1 MAHTFR
7 SLAEPNYRHW
17 FAGAL
22 ISNTGTWMQRTA
34 QDWIV
39 LTYLTNNNASAL
51 GITMAL
57 QMGPQLIMFPFAG
70 AIADKFSKRKLL
82 MVTQTLLG
90 AVGLLLF
97 VLVITDVIVLW
108 HVYMTALAL
117 GILATLDNPSRQ
129 AFVSELVGEKLL
141 PNAVSLNSASF
152 NGARMIGP
160 AVAGILTALIG
171 AGPVFLISGLGFA
184 ATLTVLIRLDQ
195 TRLHPSGRRGTGGI
209 LGGFK
214 YLRRRPDVAIVLL
227 VLFIVA
233 TFGFNFNI
241 YTATMAKIEFGKD
254 ASGFGLL
261 NSVMA
266 IGSVTGALISA
277 KREKPRLRFIFG
289 AAGGF
294 GLAVGTASLIPNYYV
309 FAASL
314 MLVGFASLTM
324 MTSANAY
331 VQTTTPAHYRG
342 RVMAIYAAVVLG
354 GTPIGAPLAGWVADM
369 YGPRMAM
376 GVGAASGII
385 AFGVGLVWMIVSKN
399 LRLSYDPRSRIRLH
413 LSYHGRP

>member
-34 QDWIV
+34 QDWLV

-70 AIADKFSKRKLL
+70 ALADRFSKRALL
-82 MVTQTLLG
+82 MVTQALLG

-97 VLVITDVIVLW
+97 VLVITDTIELWQVYVL
-108 HVYMTALAL
+108 ALVL
-117 GILATLDNPSRQ
+117 GILATLDTPARQ

-160 AVAGILTALIG
+160 AVAGVITALVG

-184 ATLTVLIRLDQ
+184 ATLTVLIRLDRS
-195 TRLHPSGRRGTGGI
+195 RLHPSNRRGGGGV
-209 LGGFK
+209 LGGFR
-214 YLRRRPDVAIVLL
+214 YLRSRPDVVIVLV

-241 YTATMAKIEFGKD
+241 YTATMARIEFGKD

-266 IGSVTGALISA
+266 IGSVAGALASA

-294 GLAVGTASLIPNYYV
+294 GLAVGLASLITNYYV
-309 FAASL
+309 FAAAL
-314 MLVGFASLTM
+314 ILVGFASLTM
-324 MTSANAY
+324 LTSANAY
-331 VQTTTPAHYRG
+331 VQTTTPASYRG
-342 RVMAIYAAVVLG
+342 RVMAIYAAVVMG
-354 GTPIGAPLAGWVADM
+354 GTPLGAPLAGWVADAF
-369 YGPRMAM
+369 GPRMSMA
-376 GVGAASGII
+376 VGAASGLL
-385 AFGVGLVWMIVSKN
+385 AFAVGLVWMIVAKN
-399 LRLSYDPRSRIRLH
+399 LRLSYDPKSRIRLH
-413 LSYHGRP
+413 VSYLGHP

>member
-34 QDWIV
+34 QDWLV

-70 AIADKFSKRKLL
+70 ALADRFSKRMLL
-82 MVTQTLLG
+82 MVTQAALG

-97 VLVITDVIVLW
+97 VLVVTDTIELW
-108 HVYMTALAL
+108 HVYVLAL
-117 GILATLDNPSRQ
+117 VLGLLATLDTPVRQ
-129 AFVSELVGEKLL
+129 SFVSELVGERLL

-160 AVAGILTALIG
+160 AVAGVITALVG

-184 ATLTVLIRLDQ
+184 ATLTVLIRLDRA
-195 TRLHPSGRRGTGGI
+195 RLHPAGRRGGGGV
-209 LGGFK
+209 LGGFC
-214 YLRRRPDVAIVLL
+214 YLRTRPDVTIVLV

-241 YTATMAKIEFGKD
+241 YTATMARIEFDKD

-266 IGSVTGALISA
+266 IGSVAGALASA

-294 GLAVGTASLIPNYYV
+294 GLSVGLASLITDYFL
-309 FAASL
+309 FAFAL
-314 MLVGFASLTM
+314 ILVGFSSLTM

-331 VQTTTPAHYRG
+331 VQTTTPASYRG
-342 RVMAIYAAVVLG
+342 RVMAIYAAVVMG
-354 GTPIGAPLAGWVADM
+354 GTPIGAPLAGWVADTF
-369 YGPRMAM
+369 GPRMAM
-376 GVGAASGII
+376 GVGAASGVL
-385 AFGVGLVWMIVSKN
+385 AFAVGLVWMVVAKN
-399 LRLSYDPRSRIRLH
+399 LRLSFDPTSRIRLH
-413 LSYHGRP
+413 VSYHGHP

>member
-39 LTYLTNNNASAL
+39 LTYLTHNNASAL

-70 AIADKFSKRKLL
+70 AIADRFSKRRLL

-90 AVGLLLF
+90 TVGLLLF
-97 VLVITDVIVLW
+97 VLVITDTIQLW

-117 GILATLDNPSRQ
+117 GVLATLDNPSRQ

-160 AVAGILTALIG
+160 AVAGVLTAVIG

-195 TRLHPSGRRGTGGI
+195 TRLHPSGRRGKGGI

-214 YLRRRPDVAIVLL
+214 YLRQRPDVTIVLV

-266 IGSVTGALISA
+266 IGSVTGALVSA

-331 VQTTTPAHYRG
+331 VQTTTPPHYRG
-342 RVMAIYAAVVLG
+342 RVMAIYAAVVMG
-354 GTPIGAPLAGWVADM
+354 GTPIGAPLAGWVADL

-376 GVGAASGII
+376 AVGAASGII
-385 AFGVGLVWMIVSKN
+385 AFAVGLVWMIVAKN
-399 LRLSYDPRSRIRLH
+399 LRLHYDPKSRIRLH
-413 LSYHGRP
+413 VSYHGRP

>member
-39 LTYLTNNNASAL
+39 LTQLTNNNASAL

-70 AIADKFSKRKLL
+70 AIADKFSKRRLL
-82 MVTQTLLG
+82 MVTQSLLG

-97 VLVITDVIVLW
+97 VLVITDTIVLW

-117 GILATLDNPSRQ
+117 GTLATLDNPSRQ

-160 AVAGILTALIG
+160 GVAGVLTALIG

-184 ATLTVLIRLDQ
+184 ATLTVLLRLDQ
-195 TRLHPSGRRGTGGI
+195 TRLHPSGRRGKGGI
-209 LGGFK
+209 LGGFS
-214 YLRRRPDVAIVLL
+214 YLRRRPDVTIVLV

-241 YTATMAKIEFGKD
+241 YTATMAKVEFGKD

-266 IGSVTGALISA
+266 IGSVTGALVSA

-294 GLAVGTASLIPNYYV
+294 GLAVGTASLIPNYFV

-342 RVMAIYAAVVLG
+342 RVMAIYAAVVMG
-354 GTPIGAPLAGWVADM
+354 GTPIGAPLAGWVADTF
-369 YGPRMAM
+369 GPRMAM

-385 AFGVGLVWMIVSKN
+385 AFTVGLVWMIVSKN
-399 LRLSYDPRSRIRLH
+399 LRLSYDPKSRIRLH
-413 LSYHGRP
+413 VSYHGRP